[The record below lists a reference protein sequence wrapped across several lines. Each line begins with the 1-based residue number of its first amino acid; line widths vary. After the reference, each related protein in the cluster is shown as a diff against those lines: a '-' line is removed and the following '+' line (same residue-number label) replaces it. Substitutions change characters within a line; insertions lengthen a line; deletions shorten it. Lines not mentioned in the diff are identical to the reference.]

1 MTANRSTASP
11 LEARD
16 MAVHEEAS
24 MGLRPSSIV
33 GQVSGPGAANDGD
46 AVAERLSRYPELPS
60 PADTVRRLEAEVVRA
75 GRYARPLSV
84 LVVSAGAASRDD
96 PRLLSAIASA
106 VRTVDIVGTSSDHG
120 IVVLMPETTGE
131 AALVPARRLLAAA
144 RASAPDVK
152 IGLASFPAEAH
163 NADAILAA
171 ACAAARM
178 AEPGTIKE
186 KPRAPREWVTDGTT
200 IVARD
205 PSMIRLLETVERLAS
220 SDITVLVEG
229 ETGAG
234 KELIA
239 RALHTWS
246 SRRNAPLVA
255 LNCAAVPETLLES
268 ELFGYER
275 GAFSGANGAKPGLLE
290 SATGGSLFL
299 DEIGEC
305 SAGAQAKL
313 LRVLETRRVTRL
325 GSLTARAIDVRIIA
339 ATNRALEAEVER
351 GRFREDL
358 YFRLCGASVRVPP
371 LRERRLDVTPLAEVF
386 LAEACAR
393 ERRAGL
399 RLTPRAMAALEV
411 HAWPGNVRELRNA
424 MACVAATATGP
435 EADVEDFGERTRS
448 GTFGAVKVAAA
459 ALPAR
464 IGFRPL
470 YEEIRELERT
480 RIAEALEAAHGVRTT
495 AAELIGIPLRTLV
508 TKIKEYDLGDAGRPN
523 KRGPR

>member
-1 MTANRSTASP
+1 
-11 LEARD
+11 
-16 MAVHEEAS
+16 
-24 MGLRPSSIV
+24 MGLPPSSIV
-33 GQVSGPGAANDGD
+33 GCAPEVDVSSDGE
-46 AVAERLSRYPELPS
+46 ALAERRSTAPERGLPS
-60 PADTVRRLEAEVVRA
+60 PAETHQRLEAELGRA
-75 GRYARPLSV
+75 RRYARPLTV
-84 LVVSAGAASRDD
+84 LVLEADAAAREEPS
-96 PRLLSAIASA
+96 LLSAIASA
-106 VRTVDIVGTSSDHG
+106 VRTVDVVGTSPDHD

-144 RASAPDVK
+144 RASAPHAK
-152 IGLASFPAEAH
+152 IGLASFPAEAP
-163 NADAILAA
+163 DAETILAA
-171 ACAAARM
+171 ARAAAQA
-178 AEPGTIKE
+178 AEPGTINE
-186 KPRAPREWVTDGTT
+186 KPRAPRQWVTDGTT

-205 PSMIRLLETVERLAS
+205 PSMLRLLETVERLAS
-220 SDITVLVEG
+220 SDISVLVEG

-275 GAFSGANGAKPGLLE
+275 GAFSGANVAKPGLLE

-325 GSLTARAIDVRIIA
+325 GSLAARAIDVRIIA
-339 ATNRALEAEVER
+339 ATNRALEEEVER

-393 ERRAGL
+393 ERRPGL
-399 RLTPRAMAALEV
+399 RLTPRALTALNV
-411 HAWPGNVRELRNA
+411 HAWPGNVRELRNV
-424 MACVAATATGP
+424 MACVAATASGP
-435 EADVEDFGERTRS
+435 EADVADFGERTRS
-448 GTFGAVKVAAA
+448 GTFRAVKVASV
-459 ALPAR
+459 PVSPR
-464 IGFRPL
+464 TGFKPL

-480 RIAEALEAAHGVRTT
+480 RIVEALEAAQGVRTT

-508 TKIKEYDLGDAGRPN
+508 TKIKEYELGDAGRADR
-523 KRGPR
+523 RGSR